1 MCALRPGLWSGIF
14 LFLSTLLI
22 LLLWKRS
29 HTGPC
34 VVTCDT
40 CVSDHLPQ
48 IICLFYVLWLFPV
61 QMFPRRQHATNPLT
75 ATQFS
80 AASEDI
86 VLYTLDISDLS
97 ADNLT
102 ILFNWAELRLNDN
115 ILLSQTHLQ
124 TSWEKVEKWQTPS
137 LIWNFTQH
145 YFNIRKQ

>member
-1 MCALRPGLWSGIF
+1 
-14 LFLSTLLI
+14 
-22 LLLWKRS
+22 
-29 HTGPC
+29 
-34 VVTCDT
+34 
-40 CVSDHLPQ
+40 
-48 IICLFYVLWLFPV
+48 
-61 QMFPRRQHATNPLT
+61 MFPRRQHATNPLT